1 MVVLLEA
8 VVGRWLTAVAPR
20 LEVAVD
26 GRLDGTWGRVVGVLL
41 AGVRAGYKNKQ
52 GIQLKNVVR

>member
-8 VVGRWLTAVAPR
+8 AVGRWLTAVAPR

-41 AGVRAGYKNKQ
+41 AGVRAG
-52 GIQLKNVVR
+52 